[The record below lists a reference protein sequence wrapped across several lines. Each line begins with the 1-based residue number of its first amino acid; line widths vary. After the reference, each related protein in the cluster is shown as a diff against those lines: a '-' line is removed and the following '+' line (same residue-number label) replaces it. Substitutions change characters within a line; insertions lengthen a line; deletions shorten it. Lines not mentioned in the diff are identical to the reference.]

1 MDVSKVI
8 AVMDTLEID
17 TEGLTPESR
26 LGPDAGMDSQE
37 IVELRGLLNQEYGLR
52 LPAGC
57 MKKASTLADVA
68 KLMQEQAAAARP
80 PAPEKEGF
88 AYSCETR
95 QVISRDVPTVYE
107 ALFRMERWD
116 KLLPHVKAIEVL
128 YDDGTYQEFRM
139 TVASPSGTLAVRS
152 VRRCEADKA
161 IDFFQPEP
169 PAYLKHHAGG
179 WRLTPVEGGG
189 CEVRAF
195 HYWNLHEEVAART
208 FQQAGQDYREQIR
221 NVLLGHARFALECW
235 KNILETGSLPTQTLQ
250 AHS

>member
-8 AVMDTLEID
+8 AVMNMLEID

-37 IVELRGLLNQEYGLR
+37 LVELRGLLNQEYGLR
-52 LPAGC
+52 LPAGS

-68 KLMQEQAAAARP
+68 RLMREQQEATRP
-80 PAPEKEGF
+80 TAPAKEGF

-95 QVISRDVPTVYE
+95 ELISRDVPAVYE
-107 ALFRMERWD
+107 ALFRMDRWD

-128 YDDGTYQEFRM
+128 YDDGVYQEFRM
-139 TVASPSGTLAVRS
+139 TVASASGTLAVRS
-152 VRRCEADKA
+152 VRRCEENKA

-179 WRLTPVEGGG
+179 WRLTPVDGG
-189 CEVRAF
+189 CEVHAF
-195 HYWNLHEEVAART
+195 HLWNLDEEVAART

-221 NVLLGHARFALECW
+221 DVLLGHARFALGCW
-235 KNILETGSLPTQTLQ
+235 KSILETGALPAQSHQ
-250 AHS
+250 ANP